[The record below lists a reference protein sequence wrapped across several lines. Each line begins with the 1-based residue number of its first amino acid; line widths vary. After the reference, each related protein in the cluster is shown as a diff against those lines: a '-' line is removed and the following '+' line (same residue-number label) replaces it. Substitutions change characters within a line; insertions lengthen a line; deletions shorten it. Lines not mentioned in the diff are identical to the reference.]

1 MKIKNKEPV
10 QKEIKREQP
19 TIISNVKP
27 QEELQPPSEEA
38 TKLMAQMSVYKQNLV
53 GAMKEFNKLLNVRT
67 LVENKSVNEKDNEQN
82 IVNKLAQA
90 ALSVE
95 QLSPKEGLLA
105 LCILAIRQSL
115 SLRDAGNEMA
125 YKISQLEEK
134 IKTLESNPA
143 NVEPI
148 KDVKKQMLEISDVL
162 KKLAQGGKDE

>member
-1 MKIKNKEPV
+1 VKIKNKELV

-19 TIISNVKP
+19 MIVPNVKS
-27 QEELQPPSEEA
+27 QEEPTPPTEEA
-38 TKLMAQMSVYKQNLV
+38 SKLLAQLSVYKQNLV
-53 GAMKEFNKLLNVRT
+53 GTMKEFNRLLSIRT
-67 LVENKSVNEKDNEQN
+67 LAENKSINEKDNEQS

-134 IKTLESNPA
+134 IKTLESNPVNA
-143 NVEPI
+143 EPI
-148 KDVKKQMLEISDVL
+148 KDVKKQMMEISDVL
-162 KKLAQGGKDE
+162 KKLAQGGKNE